1 MSRPLT
7 IHIIGAGISG
17 LTLALA
23 LRQAGLQPVLYEQ
36 ASQLGEV
43 GAGIT
48 VGPNAARVLTHLGVE
63 PYLREYLWE
72 PRHTGILNY
81 KTGERIQYSIRGKA
95 YTELF
100 GAPLWHIHR
109 ADLINGLAAALEQG
123 DSTPIQFNHRL
134 DSLLQ
139 DENGVQS
146 TFDNGQ
152 TARCDILIACDG
164 IKSQVRDDLFES
176 SVPEFTGYVAWRGLI
191 DRASLPDLSIDPD
204 FALYAGQG
212 KMLARYA
219 VRKRQLINVVAIS
232 QQAGWRE
239 EGWAIPADPL
249 ELAQEFAGWHSS
261 VTDLLDAM
269 PTERCLKWALHSRQP
284 IQSWVNG
291 RVALLGDAAHP
302 MTPFFG
308 VGAAIG
314 IEDAIVMARS
324 LSDHATWEDA
334 LASYERTRVPRGN
347 RILQESSRQ
356 GLYLLNIK
364 PGDTRDRSMLGE
376 DALDMFGYDAVNV
389 ELD

>member
-1 MSRPLT
+1 MSTPLT

-17 LTLALA
+17 LTLAIA
-23 LRQAGLQPVLYEQ
+23 LRQAGFQPVLYEQ

-48 VGPNAARVLTHLGVE
+48 IGPNAARVLTHLGVE
-63 PYLREYLWE
+63 PYLRDYLWE

-95 YTELF
+95 YAELF

-123 DSTPIQFNHRL
+123 GSTPIQFNHRL

-139 DENGVQS
+139 DGNGVQS

-164 IKSQVRDDLFES
+164 IKSQVRDALFVS
-176 SVPEFTGYVAWRGLI
+176 SAPEFTGYVAWRGLI
-191 DRASLPDLSIDPD
+191 DRSRLPGLSIDPD

-212 KMLARYA
+212 KIFARYA
-219 VRKRQLINVVAIS
+219 VRQRKLINVVAVS
-232 QQAGWRE
+232 QREGWRD
-239 EGWAIPADPL
+239 EGWAIPADPQ

-261 VTDLLDAM
+261 VTGLLGAIPTDA
-269 PTERCLKWALHSRQP
+269 CLKWALHTRQP

-302 MTPFFG
+302 MTPFLG
-308 VGAAIG
+308 IGAATG
-314 IEDAIVMARS
+314 IEDAIIMARS
-324 LSDHATWEDA
+324 LRSHVKWEDG

-347 RILQESSRQ
+347 RIMEESSRQ
-356 GLYLLNIK
+356 GLYLLNLK
-364 PGDTRDRSMLGE
+364 PGETRDRSMLGE
-376 DALDMFGYDAVNV
+376 DALDMYGYDAVTV
-389 ELD
+389 DLK